1 MTSNEEDIRRS
12 LLWITL
18 VFARANVRY
27 QAVGGI
33 AARAFGATRPLA
45 DLDFY
50 LDVSDLAS
58 VLGEVREFCVWGPRH
73 FRDETWDLTFAKV
86 EWRGVRIELAQAE
99 GARYYSTAERAWI
112 DQGVD
117 FGRSARVNVMG
128 VELLVMP
135 REQLIAYKQALGRPV
150 DRLDL
155 EKIGE

>member
-1 MTSNEEDIRRS
+1 MTSNEEDIRRA
-12 LLWITL
+12 LLWITD
-18 VFARANVRY
+18 VFARADVTY

-33 AARAFGATRPLA
+33 AARAFGATRPVA

-50 LDVSDLAS
+50 LDRTDLAA
-58 VLGEVREFCVWGPRH
+58 VLGDVREFCVWGPSH

-86 EWRGVRIELAQAE
+86 DWRGVRIELAQAE
-99 GARYYSTAERAWI
+99 GAKYYSTAQRAWI

-150 DRLDL
+150 DRADL
-155 EKIGE
+155 EQIGQ